1 MISRRQKNMC
11 LSAVGIVASELFVP
25 DLDPAKMKEKRNFN
39 FFLILVMKIL
49 DCTAVL

>member
-1 MISRRQKNMC
+1 MC

-39 FFLILVMKIL
+39 FFSHFSYEDSGLYGSTIV
-49 DCTAVL
+49 